1 MHTCDLFLIEK
12 WDENQSQ
19 KILNQYVSN
28 IKNSNYFAKRILITL
43 ATFPSMYVLARN

>member
-28 IKNSNYFAKRILITL
+28 IKNSNGIISRSVY
-43 ATFPSMYVLARN
+43 S